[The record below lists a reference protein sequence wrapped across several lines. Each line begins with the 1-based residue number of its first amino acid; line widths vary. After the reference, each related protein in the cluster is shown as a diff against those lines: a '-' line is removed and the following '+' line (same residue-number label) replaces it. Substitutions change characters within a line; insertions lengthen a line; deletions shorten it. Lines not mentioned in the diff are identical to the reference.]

1 MTEMCF
7 QHCADNFFKR
17 ELSTEESTCLDRCVL
32 KFSNVNQRMMDSYV
46 RDQSLINERR
56 LKEMEEQVRAN
67 EAALAAAAAAA
78 APPTVEANPPGGD
91 INLPTVEP
99 ETSSKATILKLGE
112 DSGNQSQ
119 SQALAT

>member
-67 EAALAAAAAAA
+67 EAALAAAAATAV
-78 APPTVEANPPGGD
+78 PIVEANPPGVD

-112 DSGNQSQ
+112 DSETQSQ
-119 SQALAT
+119 SQTLAT